1 MKRIIFWLCFIVV
14 LGLIVWGLVVAMN
27 KPVTP
32 SKTLSTPAD
41 VTSIDNVIGPENA
54 RVTLIE
60 YSDFQCPACAMYFP
74 VVEKLFA
81 ESSTTMRL
89 VYRHFPLPQHANAM
103 IASQASEAAALQGK
117 FWPMYRLIF
126 DNQTEWEN
134 STKAREIFTQY
145 AERIG
150 LNMTSFKKDI
160 DSDIV
165 KNKIQASR
173 DEGIKI
179 GINGTPTFFV
189 NGKAISN
196 PQGYEQ
202 FKTIIEEAIKN
213 STK

>member
-32 SKTLSTPAD
+32 SKALSTPAD
-41 VTSIDNVIGPENA
+41 VTSTDNVIGPENA

>member
-41 VTSIDNVIGPENA
+41 VTSIDNIIGPENA
-54 RVTLIE
+54 KVTLIE

-81 ESSTTMRL
+81 ESSTSMRL

>member
-14 LGLIVWGLVVAMN
+14 LGLIVWGLIVAMN

-41 VTSIDNVIGPENA
+41 VTSTDNAIGPENA

-74 VVEKLFA
+74 VIEKLFA

-103 IASQASEAAALQGK
+103 IASQVSEAAALQGK

-213 STK
+213 SAK

>member
-41 VTSIDNVIGPENA
+41 VTSIDNIIGPENA

>member
-27 KPVTP
+27 KPATP
-32 SKTLSTPAD
+32 TQTLGTPLA
-41 VTSIDNVIGPENA
+41 VTSTDNIIGPENA
-54 RVTLIE
+54 PVTLIE

-74 VVEKLFA
+74 VVEKLLA
-81 ESSTTMRL
+81 ESSSTVRF
-89 VYRHFPLPQHANAM
+89 VYRHFPLPQHQNALL
-103 IASQASEAAALQGK
+103 ASQASEAAALQGK
-117 FWPMYRLIF
+117 FWPMYRLLF

-145 AERIG
+145 AERVG

-165 KNKIQASR
+165 KNKIQANR
-173 DEGIKI
+173 DEGIKM
-179 GINGTPTFFV
+179 GISGTPTFFV

-202 FKTIIEEAIKN
+202 FKTVIQEAISN
-213 STK
+213 NTK

>member
-202 FKTIIEEAIKN
+202 FKTIIEEASRN